1 MSSIWG
7 LTKIVV
13 EGEKANSNTRYLR
26 QCRYITQFG
35 NIEFEFADSVL
46 KVSEDTYGDEGML
59 LPFLLEYLGEDY
71 QGLFYHISSEADYIG
86 ETNDTEGKYFTL
98 E

>member
-1 MSSIWG
+1 M
-7 LTKIVV
+7 
-13 EGEKANSNTRYLR
+13 
-26 QCRYITQFG
+26 
-35 NIEFEFADSVL
+35 L

-59 LPFLLEYLGEDY
+59 LPFLLEYLGEDN

-86 ETNDTEGKYFTL
+86 ETNDTEGKYFIL